1 MTTEQ
6 DTTGVARDPSE
17 LLEECEGKKRRLSG
31 WQLWLVSGIA
41 LAASVFHLYT
51 AAFGLLS
58 AMYQRSI
65 HWMLMGVLIFLL
77 YPGTKNRSRLRID
90 WWDFILAGLMIAGC
104 MNIILNW
111 EAISMR
117 EGNPITSDIVLGV
130 MMIVLVIESARRS
143 MGWALPSVAIVAML
157 YAMAGPYL
165 PDIIAHAGFS
175 LEELGPFQYLRTDGI
190 FGVPLGVSATFIFLF
205 VVFGSFLSVSGAG
218 QFFIDLAI
226 ALTGRSVGGPG
237 KAAVVASCLMGM
249 VSGSSVA
256 NAVTTGAFTIPLMKK
271 GGYRSE
277 FAGAV
282 VAAAS
287 TGGQVMP
294 PIMGAAAF
302 IMAQFLGV
310 AYWEIVV
317 AAFIP
322 ATLYFFSLFA
332 MVHFRAGK
340 RGLTGLPE
348 EMIPN
353 VRLVLKNGWH
363 YILPLVTLVG
373 FLATGYSPVK
383 AVFWSIVLMIAATW
397 LGRPEYRM
405 TPKSVLRALIDG
417 ACGAVEVAAACAC
430 SGLIIGVIGITG
442 IGLAFSSFVM
452 SMSYGILPLALIL
465 TMIGSIILG
474 MGVPTTAQYIITSTL
489 AAPALNAM
497 GVPLMSA
504 HLFCLYFGDRK
515 SVV

>member
-363 YILPLVTLVG
+363 YKI
-373 FLATGYSPVK
+373 
-383 AVFWSIVLMIAATW
+383 
-397 LGRPEYRM
+397 GR
-405 TPKSVLRALIDG
+405 
-417 ACGAVEVAAACAC
+417 
-430 SGLIIGVIGITG
+430 
-442 IGLAFSSFVM
+442 
-452 SMSYGILPLALIL
+452 
-465 TMIGSIILG
+465 
-474 MGVPTTAQYIITSTL
+474 
-489 AAPALNAM
+489 
-497 GVPLMSA
+497 A
-504 HLFCLYFGDRK
+504 H
-515 SVV
+515 V

>member
-1 MTTEQ
+1 MQ
-6 DTTGVARDPSE
+6 LAD
-17 LLEECEGKKRRLSG
+17 LLILAPG
-31 WQLWLVSGIA
+31 
-41 LAASVFHLYT
+41 LAAG
-51 AAFGLLS
+51 AA
-58 AMYQRSI
+58 
-65 HWMLMGVLIFLL
+65 
-77 YPGTKNRSRLRID
+77 
-90 WWDFILAGLMIAGC
+90 ILASHVQLGQQVLKRG
-104 MNIILNW
+104 II
-111 EAISMR
+111 
-117 EGNPITSDIVLGV
+117 
-130 MMIVLVIESARRS
+130 
-143 MGWALPSVAIVAML
+143 
-157 YAMAGPYL
+157 
-165 PDIIAHAGFS
+165 
-175 LEELGPFQYLRTDGI
+175 
-190 FGVPLGVSATFIFLF
+190 
-205 VVFGSFLSVSGAG
+205 
-218 QFFIDLAI
+218 FIDLAI

-237 KAAVVASCLMGM
+237 KAAVVSSCLMGM

-256 NAVTTGAFTIPLMKK
+256 NAVTTGAFTIPLMKT
-271 GGYRSE
+271 GGYTST
-277 FAGAV
+277 FSGAV

-322 ATLYFFSLFA
+322 ATLYFLSLFA
-332 MVHFRAGK
+332 MVHFRAAR
-340 RGLTGLPE
+340 RGITGLPE
-348 EMIPN
+348 NMIPN

-363 YILPLVTLVG
+363 YIIPLVTLVG

-383 AVFWSIVLMIAATW
+383 AVFWSIVLMVAATW

-405 TPKSVLRALIDG
+405 TPKSVLQALIEG
-417 ACGAVEVAAACAC
+417 AMGAVEVAAACAC

-489 AAPALNAM
+489 AAPALHAM

-504 HLFCLYFGDRK
+504 HLFCLYFGVLADVTPPVALATYAAAGIAGSGVLATGFTALITAFAGFLVPYMFVYNPAILCQG
-515 SVV
+515 SVLSIAWSTTAALMGVIGLAAGIQGFYKTRLTIVERVLLLAVPFMLIYPSVIADIVAVVILVGLYLFRSRSGRGTPTPTPTPEA